1 MKITNNTSCKCGCG
15 LIGSILGIVAGIIIA
30 ILFSMGLT
38 PLILN
43 GIWITFGIGALALLY
58 IMILASFDGC
68 NGSSCQV
75 LEKCLIRN
83 LKCLL
88 IGTFGTILTTLILT
102 VITLEITSI
111 IVSIIVGLAT
121 FFLVFLISSIISL
134 LKCLIYKV

>member
-15 LIGSILGIVAGIIIA
+15 LIGAILGIVAGIIVA
-30 ILFSMGLT
+30 ILFSLGLT

-43 GIWITFGIGALALLY
+43 GIWIAFGIGGLALLY
-58 IMILASFDGC
+58 IMILALFDGC
-68 NGSSCQV
+68 NNGCQI

-88 IGTFGTILTTLILT
+88 IGIFGTILTTLILT
-102 VITLEITSI
+102 VISLEITSL

-121 FFLVFLISSIISL
+121 FFLVFLVSSIISL